1 MAERCVGA
9 SGTRANNKS
18 MPSFSVK
25 TLGYLPNLCQPRSF
39 IRSMVSAELL
49 AVVLALA
56 VAHDLMDFLVR
67 LGFHSLFVLWVALS
81 SVLVIC
87 LINRFYRAPSTHI
100 ATVMVITVVLSFTL
114 IASFMGMLL
123 MGVGGEGQDSMAAS
137 ILFFLKNAVIS
148 LVISLVTLRY
158 FYVQGQW
165 EASVEADSSAK
176 YEALQS
182 RMRPHFLFNSLNTIA
197 HLVHK
202 DPQQAE
208 DALLDLADIMRTTLD
223 RRTRIS
229 LQEELDVTMRY
240 LRMEILRLGKR
251 RLTVVWDMDRNT
263 LPFDM
268 EVLPLILQPL
278 VENAIY
284 HGIQPRKDGGTL
296 GISLYDAGDHLV
308 VSVTNPLPPAS
319 ASAHQKGNHIAQEN
333 MKNRLHLAYGERAN
347 LQIQKTPQQYR
358 VSFSIPKE

>member
-1 MAERCVGA
+1 M
-9 SGTRANNKS
+9 SSST
-18 MPSFSVK
+18 VK
-25 TLGYLPNLCQPRSF
+25 TLGYLPNLCQARPFVRTLV
-39 IRSMVSAELL
+39 IAELL
-49 AVVLALA
+49 AVILSLLL
-56 VAHDLMDFLVR
+56 AHDMMDFLVK
-67 LGFHSLFVLWVALS
+67 LSLNSIFVLWVVTCS
-81 SVLVIC
+81 ILVIC
-87 LINRFYRAPSTHI
+87 LINRFYRAPSVKV
-100 ATVMVITVVLSFTL
+100 ATFIVAIVVLIFTMT
-114 IASFMGMLL
+114 ASL
-123 MGVGGEGQDSMAAS
+123 MGAAVLGS
-137 ILFFLKNAVIS
+137 IINDVPSGINLLFFLKNAIIS
-148 LVISLVTLRY
+148 MVLTLIMLRY

-165 EASVEADSSAK
+165 EASVEADSSAR

-202 DPQQAE
+202 DAQQSE

-251 RLTVVWDMDRNT
+251 RLTVMWDMDRNT

-296 GISLYDAGDHLV
+296 SISLYDAGKHLII
-308 VSVTNPLPPAS
+308 SVTNPLPPVS

-333 MKNRLHLAYGERAN
+333 MRNRLHLAYGDRAN
-347 LQIQKTPQQYR
+347 LRIEKTSQQYR
-358 VSFSIPKE
+358 VSFNIPKE

>member
-1 MAERCVGA
+1 MSA
-9 SGTRANNKS
+9 STI
-18 MPSFSVK
+18 K
-25 TLGYLPNLCQPRSF
+25 TLAYLPNLCNAQALWR
-39 IRSMVSAELL
+39 VLAGTLLL
-49 AVVLALA
+49 AAILALG
-56 VAHDLMDFLVR
+56 VATSLVDFLLK
-67 LGFHSLFVLWVALS
+67 LGLHSLFAAWVVFS
-81 SVLVIC
+81 SLLTIC
-87 LINRFYRAPSTHI
+87 LVNRFYHPTSVKA
-100 ATVMVITVVLSFTL
+100 ATIIIVAIVLFFTL
-114 IASFMGMLL
+114 AASL
-123 MGVGGEGQDSMAAS
+123 MGLLAMHGQSPNKQLID
-137 ILFFLKNAVIS
+137 IIFFFVKNLITS
-148 LVISLVTLRY
+148 LGITLLLLRY
-158 FYVQGQW
+158 FYIQNQW

-182 RMRPHFLFNSLNTIA
+182 RMRPHFLFNSLNTVA

-202 DPQQAE
+202 DPEQAE
-208 DALLDLADIMRTTLD
+208 EAILDLADIMRTTLD

-240 LRMEILRLGKR
+240 LRMEGLRLGKR

-268 EVLPLILQPL
+268 PILPLILQPL

-296 GISLYDAGDHLV
+296 GISLYDAGPELI
-308 VSVTNPLPPAS
+308 VSVTNPLPPENAN
-319 ASAHQKGNHIAQEN
+319 AHQKGNHIAQEN
-333 MKNRLHLAYGERAN
+333 MKNRLKLAYGDRAN